1 MAAKLLTAQI
11 NEQKNSLHIIQ
22 KKKKKNLENTFLQ
35 EVKLW
40 DYM

>member
-22 KKKKKNLENTFLQ
+22 KKKKNLENTFLQ